1 MATGSFG
8 LPGYA
13 ELQCSSN
20 FTFLRGASH
29 AEELAARAAQ
39 LGYKAIA
46 ITDECSLAGIVRAYV
61 AAKEAGIKL
70 LVGAHFRLTNA
81 DGSPALAFTAI
92 AQNRDGY
99 GNLSELI
106 TLARTRTAK
115 GTYLLYPHD
124 LDHPDPPYAHL
135 RGLSDCL
142 IVLTPDFPA
151 KDERLDVQA
160 EWAART
166 FGTDRCWM
174 GLTLHARA
182 LDDVHRNV
190 VLEVAERHGLNVAA
204 TGQVLMH
211 VRSRK
216 PLQDTLTAIRLNQPV
231 TECGFELA
239 PNAEQHLRSRLRLAN
254 VYPPEALAQTLNI
267 ASRCSFVLDELRYEY
282 PDELVPPGTTPTAY
296 LRAETYQGAQRRYPC
311 GIPHSVQV
319 QIEHELSLI
328 ADLKYEPYFLT
339 VYDIVRFARN
349 EGILCQGRGSAAN
362 SAVCYVLG
370 VTEVDPARSSMLF
383 ERFISKERGEPPDID
398 VYGICFYTDRVG
410 GSRPLVPDGDSRPIG
425 QSVDSPIPISSL
437 PVRPVRA
444 GLTGRRVAAAGAC
457 ERLRGLNA
465 VRYSHLR

>member
-1 MATGSFG
+1 MAPGSFG

-13 ELQCSSN
+13 ELQCASN

-39 LGYKAIA
+39 LGYEAIA
-46 ITDECSLAGIVRAYV
+46 ITDECPLAGIVRAHV
-61 AAKEAGIKL
+61 AAREAGIKL

-81 DGSPALAFTAI
+81 DGAPALAFTAI

-124 LDHPDPPYAHL
+124 LDRPDPPYAHL

-190 VLEVAERHGLNVAA
+190 VLEVAERHGLNDAA

-211 VRSRK
+211 VRR
-216 PLQDTLTAIRLNQPV
+216 
-231 TECGFELA
+231 
-239 PNAEQHLRSRLRLAN
+239 
-254 VYPPEALAQTLNI
+254 
-267 ASRCSFVLDELRYEY
+267 ASRCR
-282 PDELVPPGTTPTAY
+282 T
-296 LRAETYQGAQRRYPC
+296 
-311 GIPHSVQV
+311 H
-319 QIEHELSLI
+319 
-328 ADLKYEPYFLT
+328 
-339 VYDIVRFARN
+339 
-349 EGILCQGRGSAAN
+349 
-362 SAVCYVLG
+362 
-370 VTEVDPARSSMLF
+370 
-383 ERFISKERGEPPDID
+383 
-398 VYGICFYTDRVG
+398 
-410 GSRPLVPDGDSRPIG
+410 
-425 QSVDSPIPISSL
+425 
-437 PVRPVRA
+437 
-444 GLTGRRVAAAGAC
+444 
-457 ERLRGLNA
+457 
-465 VRYSHLR
+465 